1 MGDRRATRTSSSCER
16 AISTSVLAAGCTISS
31 NFMIVAPSFEIVVV
45 VPLKTSL
52 SMPRGPSVV
61 RIVST
66 IVQQAL
72 MLLMICGLPCDVS
85 VPSLSSR
92 IVGCC
97 IHHRADIEIAMRK
110 HVGVSRIESSSEIDI
125 KIDVEFEI
133 TYQHRTH
140 LAIVVSLLL
149 SHKQAIINHTHTD
162 HNNKPTWII

>member
-1 MGDRRATRTSSSCER
+1 
-16 AISTSVLAAGCTISS
+16 
-31 NFMIVAPSFEIVVV
+31 
-45 VPLKTSL
+45 
-52 SMPRGPSVV
+52 
-61 RIVST
+61 
-66 IVQQAL
+66 
-72 MLLMICGLPCDVS
+72 
-85 VPSLSSR
+85 
-92 IVGCC
+92 
-97 IHHRADIEIAMRK
+97 MRK